1 MDEVKDVPEVKKPK
15 AEKPEVKAEEVKTD
29 GKIAVIKNGV
39 TRRVGDAAP
48 YLADGWSVK

>member
-29 GKIAVIKNGV
+29 GKIAIIKNGV
-39 TRRVGDAAP
+39 TRRVHDVAP
-48 YLADGWSVK
+48 YLLEGWAVK

>member
-1 MDEVKDVPEVKKPK
+1 MDEVKEKPEVKKPVK
-15 AEKPEVKAEEVKTD
+15 EEKPEVKTD
-29 GKIAVIKNGV
+29 GKIAIIKNGV